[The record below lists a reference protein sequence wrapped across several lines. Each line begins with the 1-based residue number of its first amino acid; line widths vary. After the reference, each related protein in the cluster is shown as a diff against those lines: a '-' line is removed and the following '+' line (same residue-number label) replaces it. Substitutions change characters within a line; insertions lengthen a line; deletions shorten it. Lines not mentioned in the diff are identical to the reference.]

1 MGEIGSCIRKF
12 DIHRLR
18 FDKHRVDQE
27 RIDEWTRGELARG
40 ELARGELARQKKPA
54 GWRVKF
60 EAVIDRISQTWQF

>member
-1 MGEIGSCIRKF
+1 M
-12 DIHRLR
+12 
-18 FDKHRVDQE
+18 DQGRISQG